1 MFTEEQAEKSVII
14 DVIQDCLS
22 LSMRDGNMSVRNA
35 SSDILRRLEE
45 EIEVA
50 DLEELTAIIAK
61 AFLDFEEDKRV
72 ELENSGYNPRVIKKF
87 HHDMHQ
93 LRLILRDKLSNMAD
107 ENTFIEVTPELEW

>member
-22 LSMRDGNMSVRNA
+22 LSMRNGNMSVRDA
-35 SSDILRRLEE
+35 STEILRRLEE

-50 DLEELTAIIAK
+50 DLEELTAIIAES
-61 AFLDFEEDKRV
+61 FLHFEEDMRD
-72 ELENSGYNPRVIKKF
+72 ELEKSGYDPRVIKKF

-107 ENTFIEVTPELEW
+107 ENTFIEVTPEMEW